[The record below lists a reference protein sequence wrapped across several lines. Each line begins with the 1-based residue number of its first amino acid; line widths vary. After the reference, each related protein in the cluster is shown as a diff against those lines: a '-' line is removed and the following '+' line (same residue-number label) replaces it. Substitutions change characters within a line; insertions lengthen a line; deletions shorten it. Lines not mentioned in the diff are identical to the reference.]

1 MDAFLAE
8 ADPATVFLPLA
19 GGTMSGT
26 LNVPTIGNILNTDL
40 VIDAYNDTGA
50 GTHNYFTFNP
60 YGGGLEMPTDTSGLH
75 FDNGSRLRK
84 GITDAGEGGAKG
96 VALVCSLDY
105 EFKWEAGRLY
115 VMGQDGFTIRV
126 EQYGF
131 STAPTATDDDTKG
144 YIVGSRRILDDG
156 TAYTCMDATEDAAV
170 WRREFTANASASMWQ
185 YRAETGIITGDPN
198 DGKII
203 WDNADQ
209 VSATSIN
216 VSHKDQGGSDIEFFL
231 GFLQEGQ
238 QIFLQDRDASQN
250 FQLWSI
256 SGTPTLTDGG
266 TATAY
271 FTFPVTLVDS
281 GGTGTTGFADNHQLL
296 FGVTQIATESVEL
309 LEPTTA
315 YELPNPAAGTFR
327 GQRIKYHIQPDGGA
341 IDLTI
346 NAAIAIPSDS
356 GITFPKTLADGN
368 TYIVAL
374 EWIGSK
380 WMLTTVIG
388 GGI

>member
-8 ADPATVFLPLA
+8 TDPADVFLPLA
-19 GGTMSGT
+19 GGTMDVDAEIIFDGGSKIRETPGTVGVEEVCANDYIHRWQSGSLYIT
-26 LNVPTIGNILNTDL
+26 QQGP
-40 VIDAYNDTGA
+40 
-50 GTHNYFTFNP
+50 NY
-60 YGGGLEMPTDTSGLH
+60 
-75 FDNGSRLRK
+75 
-84 GITDAGEGGAKG
+84 
-96 VALVCSLDY
+96 
-105 EFKWEAGRLY
+105 W
-115 VMGQDGFTIRV
+115 IRSV
-126 EQYGF
+126 QYGF
-131 STAPTATDDDTKG
+131 TSPPSIYQDENAQ
-144 YIVGSRRILDDG
+144 YQIGSRFILDDG
-156 TAYTCMDATEDAAV
+156 TAYVCTDATAGAAV
-170 WRREFTANASASMWQ
+170 WKREYAANASVSVWQ
-185 YRAETGIITGDPN
+185 YKAETGIITGDPN

-315 YELPNPAAGTFR
+315 YELPNPTAGTFR
-327 GQRIKYHIQPDGGA
+327 GQRIKYHIQPDGAA

-346 NAAIAIPSDS
+346 NASIAIPSDS
-356 GITFPKTLADGN
+356 GITFPKTLADGE

-380 WMLTTVIG
+380 WMLTTLIG